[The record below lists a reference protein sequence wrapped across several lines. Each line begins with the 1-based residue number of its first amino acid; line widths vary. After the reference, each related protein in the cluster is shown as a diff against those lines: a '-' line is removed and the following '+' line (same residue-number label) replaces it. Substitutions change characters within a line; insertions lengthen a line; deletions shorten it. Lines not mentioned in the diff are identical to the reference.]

1 MTSPFGYGYVC
12 VYMWL
17 ASEQTNLEECSFY
30 QENEIAEYEKGN
42 PEYLVTDWLYRS
54 WFEFLALVKIILKAH
69 LFLKKLFF
77 PLKVSL

>member
-42 PEYLVTDWLYRS
+42 PEYLVTDWL
-54 WFEFLALVKIILKAH
+54 
-69 LFLKKLFF
+69 
-77 PLKVSL
+77 